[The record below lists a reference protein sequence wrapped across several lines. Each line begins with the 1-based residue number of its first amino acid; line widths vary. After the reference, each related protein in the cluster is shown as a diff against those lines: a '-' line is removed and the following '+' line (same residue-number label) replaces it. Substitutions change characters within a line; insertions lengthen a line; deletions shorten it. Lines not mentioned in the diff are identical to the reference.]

1 MGLVPVAP
9 PSSVRLPAPWF
20 TATAPVEG
28 SVEVVRDTVVGPIGL
43 AVGVAWAFAA
53 AAVVVLVATVVAAP
67 DHPRAGRQAWAIA
80 LAASLAELGLLL
92 LDGGLTDRRP
102 TASMARVLLLAIVA
116 VTAELPRWAQLLL
129 AGLLALTVPLG
140 APQAGD
146 LGGLVGAV
154 LLTSVGVLSGVTV
167 TWVARRRDRW
177 SAVLVP
183 GLVAVL
189 AIPAAVVTWPS
200 SVPVHRAQQ
209 QVAGT
214 VLDVTV
220 APVETGRNELHLYAR
235 DTAGRPVE
243 LRDVHAEVGNLPPQE
258 LFPVTADHW
267 LSYVLELPPGER
279 WRLTLAGVTA
289 DGGELAIVLD
299 LGGP

>member
-1 MGLVPVAP
+1 MGLVRVAAP
-9 PSSVRLPAPWF
+9 RAVLLPASSF

-28 SVEVVRDTVVGPIGL
+28 TVEVVRDTVVGPIGL
-43 AVGVAWAFAA
+43 AAGIAWAFAA
-53 AAVVVLVATVVAAP
+53 AAVVVLVASAVAAP
-67 DHPRAGRQAWAIA
+67 DRPRAGRLAWAIA
-80 LAASLAELGLLL
+80 LAASLAELALLL
-92 LDGGLTDRRP
+92 LDGALTDRRP
-102 TASMARVLLLAIVA
+102 TASMARVLLLAIAA
-116 VTAELPRWAQLLL
+116 VTTELPRWAQLLL
-129 AGLLALTVPLG
+129 VGLLTLTVPLG

-154 LLTSVGVLSGVTV
+154 LLTSVGVLTGVMV
-167 TWVARRRDRW
+167 MWIARRRGRW
-177 SAVLVP
+177 SAGLVP

-189 AIPAAVVTWPS
+189 ALPAAVVTWPS
-200 SVPVHRAQQ
+200 SAPVHRAQQ

-243 LRDVHAEVGNLPPQE
+243 LRDVRAEVGSLPPQE

-267 LSYVLELPPGER
+267 LSYVLELPPGDR